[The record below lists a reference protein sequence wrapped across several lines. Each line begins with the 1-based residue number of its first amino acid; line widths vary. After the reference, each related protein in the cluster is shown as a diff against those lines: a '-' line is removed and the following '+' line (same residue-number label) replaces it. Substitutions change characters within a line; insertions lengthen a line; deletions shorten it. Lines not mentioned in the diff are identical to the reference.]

1 MKLKRLATITLS
13 CALLLSSIITT
24 GAYDVPK
31 VEKIRGKDN
40 YETAALIADKQ
51 NYSTAILVNLD
62 NSIADGLSSS
72 GLSGAVNAPIL
83 LTKKDSIP
91 DVTMTRINKANKIY
105 IIGGVN
111 SVSPSME
118 NNLKSK
124 GLEVIRIQ
132 GKDRIDTSLN
142 VANEIKK
149 YSNSKYIF
157 YTNGFKGEA
166 DAISIA
172 PIAARYKAPIIQTD
186 GSKTSYQSNANEKY
200 VIGGSTSMSES
211 IVKSTK
217 SFRIGG
223 KDRFETNSF
232 INDGIYDKNGNGI
245 FYGFNH
251 EWEVGMPERKGIKYV
266 CDGYNLVPGLVSAP
280 LAKWEEFYLVS
291 KGANT
296 HALDDD
302 NIRILGDIDKNLE
315 DRLIKVDPLVEDLLG
330 LWKMGTDDFCSI
342 GKFTFSDVYADI
354 YGGEYEIINI
364 NTNKEYIEIFI
375 YDGNERYRAII
386 GFYDGA
392 HNDIYVAYWDDE
404 FHGGYALPHGYTKSS
419 RNLDYIDGYNEYAEY
434 DNDLDGYH
442 SYSEQTNNNS
452 QKDNYIIIDGKVYY
466 RTN

>member
-24 GAYDVPK
+24 DAYDVPK
-31 VEKIRGKDN
+31 VERIIGKDN

-91 DVTMTRINKANKIY
+91 DVTMTRLNKAKKIY

-111 SVSPSME
+111 SVTSEVESS
-118 NNLKSK
+118 LRSK

-302 NIRILGDIDKNLE
+302 NIRILGNIDQGLE
-315 DRLIKVDPLVEDLLG
+315 NRLMMTKPVIENMLG
-330 LWKMGTDDFCSI
+330 LWQTGDS
-342 GKFTFSDVYADI
+342 
-354 YGGEYEIINI
+354 YEERINI
-364 NTNKEYIEIFI
+364 GLFTINGNPYDIIKTTKDSMEIVLQDEYGDLEILLKF
-375 YDGNERYRAII
+375 YEGELMMYVRNEI
-386 GFYDGA
+386 
-392 HNDIYVAYWDDE
+392 
-404 FHGGYALPHGYTKSS
+404 HGGYSGGVPLYP
-419 RNLDYIDGYNEYAEY
+419 I
-434 DNDLDGYH
+434 
-442 SYSEQTNNNS
+442 TNNYSNDTS
-452 QKDNYIIIDGKVYY
+452 HIVNDDYIIIDGRVYY
-466 RTN
+466 RSN